1 MCPKGE
7 GYNNQ
12 LDLSKQSVY
21 QLGQDVYKE
30 IDNLFRDSPY
40 IHLGGD

>member
-30 IDNLFRDSPY
+30 IDDRFRDSPY
-40 IHLGGD
+40 MHLGGD